1 MLVTSFS
8 VLLPVFFVMGLGYWA
23 GRAKRFDAHQMRGIN
38 DVVMTYALPS
48 LMFVATGTTTRSAIF
63 SEVPFLLALLIA
75 LLGFYIAV
83 ALLSVLVLRHSIG
96 AAGLQAFLITYP
108 SVAFFGIPIFKGLF
122 GGASL
127 VSIASASILA
137 SITIAPLTVVLLE
150 IHAQHSAT
158 SEVGRVG
165 ALIWNGLVNSFA
177 KPMVWAPLLGLV
189 FVLLNIHPKEIDS
202 MLLLI
207 GSTTS
212 GTSLFLGGLI
222 ISSYSITT
230 NSDILFNMQRIR
242 RALAG
247 RERSQAKVAD
257 CPDCHASPELAGAWL
272 LASWS
277 WNRDCTSPNPS
288 GFPDLV
294 HGPTRCGRPARGA
307 RSSRRHSLSKPR

>member
-23 GRAKRFDAHQMRGIN
+23 GRAKRFDAHQMRGLN

-108 SVAFFGIPIFKGLF
+108 SVASFGIPIFKGLF

-127 VSIASASILA
+127 VSIASASVLA

-230 NSDILFNMQRIR
+230 NRDILFNMVGKMFLQP
-242 RALAG
+242 ALMALLIYLFG
-247 RERSQAKVAD
+247 ISNPLAREGVLMCAIPPSAVA
-257 CPDCHASPELAGAWL
+257 PILAAHYQVYETESASTVMLDSLLMIVTFTIAVLLTGA
-272 LASWS
+272 
-277 WNRDCTSPNPS
+277 
-288 GFPDLV
+288 
-294 HGPTRCGRPARGA
+294 
-307 RSSRRHSLSKPR
+307 